1 LKKAMPPSSVTTRA
15 DELLGLA
22 SGLRLV
28 VMRLARRLRQR
39 AEAGIT
45 PSMLSALSSVE
56 RLGPITLGDLAA
68 AERVRPPSLTA
79 IVSRLEEEGLVAR
92 HAAPDDGRVAMV
104 TLTGSGVRLMERNR
118 SRKNAYLA
126 QRLRTLDRSDR
137 EVLSRALGI
146 LERVLQD
153 EP

>member
-1 LKKAMPPSSVTTRA
+1 MSSSSVTPRT
-15 DELLGLA
+15 DELLALA

-68 AERVRPPSLTA
+68 AERVRPPSLSA
-79 IVSRLEEEGLVAR
+79 IVNRLEEEGLVAR
-92 HAAPDDGRVAMV
+92 EADPGDGRVSMV
-104 TLTGSGVRLMERNR
+104 RLTPSGVRLMERNR

-126 QRLRTLDRSDR
+126 QRLRTLDGADR
-137 EVLSRALGI
+137 EVLARALGI
-146 LERVLQD
+146 LERVLRD

>member
-1 LKKAMPPSSVTTRA
+1 MPHSSVTPRA
-15 DELLGLA
+15 VASDEHLALA

-39 AEAGIT
+39 ADAGIT

-68 AERVRPPSLTA
+68 AERVQPPSLTA
-79 IVSRLEEEGLVAR
+79 IVGRLEEEGLVAR
-92 HAAPDDGRVAMV
+92 EGDPDDRRVARV
-104 TLTGSGVRLMERNR
+104 RLTPSGARLMERNR

-126 QRLRTLDRSDR
+126 QRLRTLDRADR
-137 EVLSRALGI
+137 EVLARAVDL
-146 LERVLQD
+146 LERLLQD
-153 EP
+153 ET

>member
-1 LKKAMPPSSVTTRA
+1 
-15 DELLGLA
+15 
-22 SGLRLV
+22 
-28 VMRLARRLRQR
+28 MRLARRLRQR

-45 PSMLSALSSVE
+45 PSMLSALSSIE

-79 IVSRLEEEGLVAR
+79 IVSRLEEDGLVAR
-92 HAAPDDGRVAMV
+92 EADPEDGRVAMV
-104 TLTGSGVRLMERNR
+104 RLTPSGGRLMERNR

-126 QRLRTLDRSDR
+126 QRLRTLDRADR
-137 EVLSRALGI
+137 DVLARALGI

>member
-1 LKKAMPPSSVTTRA
+1 MSSSSVTPRT
-15 DELLGLA
+15 DELLALA

-68 AERVRPPSLTA
+68 AERVRPPSLSV

-92 HAAPDDGRVAMV
+92 EADPGDGRVSMV
-104 TLTGSGVRLMERNR
+104 RLTPSGVRLMERNR

-126 QRLRTLDRSDR
+126 QRLRTLDGADR
-137 EVLSRALGI
+137 EVLARALGI
-146 LERVLQD
+146 LERVLRD

>member
-1 LKKAMPPSSVTTRA
+1 MPPSSVTTRA
-15 DELLGLA
+15 GASDELLGLA

-56 RLGPITLGDLAA
+56 RLGPMTLGDLAA
-68 AERVRPPSLTA
+68 AERVQPPSLTA
-79 IVSRLEEEGLVAR
+79 IVGRLEEEGLVAR
-92 HAAPDDGRVAMV
+92 EGDPEDRRVAR
-104 TLTGSGVRLMERNR
+104 VRLSPSGARLIERNR

-126 QRLRTLDRSDR
+126 QRLRTLDRADR
-137 EVLSRALGI
+137 EVLAHALGI
-146 LERVLQD
+146 LERLLQD

>member
-1 LKKAMPPSSVTTRA
+1 MPPSSVTTRA